1 MEPAAVA
8 VTVNDAVVSDPEG
21 VGCEF
26 VPDTGVLGAV
36 AALEEAHPGKSDVAA
51 RATAP

>member
-26 VPDTGVLGAV
+26 VPEVGAV
-36 AALEEAHPGKSDVAA
+36 GAVVALEEAHPGKSAVAA
-51 RATAP
+51 RATTP